1 MRMTRQ
7 DRFDGPKKATNVSL
21 NAELVAEARALGINV
36 SQACEDGL
44 AATVRETRAE
54 QWKRQ
59 NKAAIE
65 ASNEYV
71 RKHGL
76 PLEKYRLF

>member
-7 DRFDGPKKATNVSL
+7 DKIDGTKKATNVSL
-21 NAELVAEARALGINV
+21 NAKLVAEAKALGINV

-44 AATVRETRAE
+44 ASAVKKAREAAWQE
-54 QWKRQ
+54 E

-65 ASNEYV
+65 SWNEYT
-71 RKHGL
+71 RKNGL